1 MAETVSTKKK
11 NPAVLRHYE
20 ISHDL
25 PNDGNVKLKCK
36 YCKNKSL
43 GQRLFSIAGKVFSN
57 CVNYC
62 LRNGLLH

>member
-25 PNDGNVKLKCK
+25 PNDGNVACFTE
-36 YCKNKSL
+36 YSFTSSVHSDVTGVSC
-43 GQRLFSIAGKVFSN
+43 
-57 CVNYC
+57 
-62 LRNGLLH
+62 